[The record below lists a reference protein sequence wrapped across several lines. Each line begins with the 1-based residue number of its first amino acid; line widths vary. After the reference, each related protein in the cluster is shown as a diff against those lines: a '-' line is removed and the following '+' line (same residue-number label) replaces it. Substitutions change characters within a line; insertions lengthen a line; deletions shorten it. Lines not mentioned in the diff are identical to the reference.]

1 MDDTRN
7 VTQYREED
15 VDQQIGATATLEE
28 DTERWEDDGEN
39 DLANV
44 AAKIKS
50 AMSLDETEAC
60 AIGGHRC

>member
-28 DTERWEDDGEN
+28 DTERWEDDGED
-39 DLANV
+39 DLADV
-44 AAKIKS
+44 AANQVS
-50 AMSLDETEAC
+50 DEP
-60 AIGGHRC
+60 RCNRDVRDR